1 MKKHTLFELF
11 LSFFKIGLF
20 TFGGGYAM
28 ISLIEEECVEKKK
41 WLSHDEMMDLLV
53 VAESTPGPM
62 AINCATYAGWKQA
75 GIWGALSSTIGIV
88 LPSFVIIYMISMFLE
103 SYMDIPL
110 IANAF
115 AGIRIAVGILIVRA
129 GLNMLGKMQKKLR
142 PRFFM
147 LSALLIMLAAN
158 VFSLRLSS
166 VVVMLFF
173 GLVSLALWGL
183 EKGRKGG
190 AA

>member
-1 MKKHTLFELF
+1 MEKNKLFELF
-11 LSFFKIGLF
+11 FSFFKIGLF

-75 GIWGALSSTIGIV
+75 GLWGALSSTIGIV
-88 LPSFVIIYMISMFLE
+88 LPSFVIIYIISMFLE
-103 SYMDIPL
+103 NYMDIPL

-129 GLNMLGKMQKKLR
+129 GLTMLGKMQKKLR
-142 PRFFM
+142 PRLFM
-147 LSALLIMLAAN
+147 FSALVIMLAAN

-173 GLVSLALWGL
+173 GLVSLALWGI
-183 EKGRKGG
+183 ENGRKDG

>member
-1 MKKHTLFELF
+1 MLGKLFELF
-11 LSFFKIGLF
+11 FSFFKIGLF

-28 ISLIEEECVEKKK
+28 LSLIEDECVEKKG

-75 GIWGALSSTIGIV
+75 GMKGSLASTLGIV
-88 LPSFVIIYMISMFLE
+88 LPSFIIIYLISGFLE
-103 SYMDIPL
+103 NYMEIPL
-110 IANAF
+110 IASAF

-129 GLNMLGKMQKKLR
+129 GLNMLGKMQKRRR
-142 PRFFM
+142 PRLFM
-147 LSALLIMLAAN
+147 LSALAVMLLAN
-158 VFSLRLSS
+158 VFSVRLSS

-173 GLVSLALWGL
+173 GLVSLALWGG

-190 AA
+190 SAQ

>member
-11 LSFFKIGLF
+11 FSFFKIGLF

-129 GLNMLGKMQKKLR
+129 GLNMLGKMQKKPR

-183 EKGRKGG
+183 EKGRKDG